1 MNNIKKNNIKNNNV
15 FHDLPPQEPN
25 NTKQNTFHDLP
36 KELNS
41 FVGTTF
47 PIIWKKDLPD
57 MTFELS
63 KNSKKTFGNIH
74 RTKISEDR
82 SISFMACELV
92 IHQIQGIDKH
102 TNSEYSDQIFTL
114 QDTTELFCK
123 GVISESEEFSYPKD
137 SIDNSMAICVVYGIA
152 ITENQKYMFKEP
164 IGFATLQFK
173 DRLYNSWDKY
183 ESVAKPTTKP
193 KGYLYIDIICS
204 PYTASGV
211 GLEIVKSLEDR
222 ELQTVMKKTFNISY
236 QGLALQALPP
246 AYTYFIYKCGF
257 VRTNGNG
264 KLYPFAIL
272 TNKDTE
278 ITTNLYDAKDIDNLT
293 FPAIYKDETSRGRL
307 PRMITANSKQDLL
320 KQIEPMS
327 IFGMDADHNGYL
339 CSKPILSLIGGKKT
353 TNKIYVKYCDH
364 KRSYIVNITD
374 KKKYINVNGQ
384 KLQLSTIRGKYK
396 YV

>member
-25 NTKQNTFHDLP
+25 NTKQNVFHDLP

-63 KNSKKTFGNIH
+63 KNSMKTFGNIH
-74 RTKISEDR
+74 RIRIAENR
-82 SISFMACELV
+82 NVSFTACELV
-92 IHQIQGIDKH
+92 IHQIKDIDKH
-102 TNSEYSDQIFTL
+102 TNSNYSDQIFTL
-114 QDTTELFCK
+114 QDNTELFCK

-137 SIDNSMAICVVYGIA
+137 SIDNCMAICVVYGIA
-152 ITENQKYMFKEP
+152 ISENQKYMFKEP

-173 DRLYNSWDKY
+173 DRLFLPLSKY
-183 ESVAKPTTKP
+183 ESQTKDTIAT
-193 KGYLYIDIICS
+193 KGYLHIDVICS
-204 PYTASGV
+204 PYTTSGV
-211 GLEIVKSLEDR
+211 GLEIIKSLEDPKLR
-222 ELQTVMKKTFNISY
+222 IVMKDKFKISY
-236 QGLALQALPP
+236 QGLSLQALPA

-257 VRTNGNG
+257 VRTNGDG
-264 KLYPFAIL
+264 KLFPFAIL
-272 TNKDTE
+272 TNKDTG
-278 ITTNLYDAKDIDNLT
+278 ITTNLYEAKDIDKLT
-293 FPAIYKDETSRGRL
+293 FPAIYKDESYQGRL
-307 PRMITANSKQDLL
+307 PRMITTSSKQDLL
-320 KQIEPMS
+320 KQIIPMS
-327 IFGMDADHNGYL
+327 IFGMDADYNGYL
-339 CSKPILSLIGGKKT
+339 CSKPILSFIGGKK

-364 KRSYIVNITD
+364 KRSYVVNITD

-384 KLQLSTIRGKYK
+384 KLQLSNIRGKYK